1 MKLLTIAA
9 SFRLQRS
16 DRSMDN
22 RSDIWRGV
30 DAIKARFIDLSDKV
44 WGTPEVCYTEAR
56 SAAEHLAELKH
67 QGFRITEN
75 VAGIPTALMGEWGEG
90 GPVIAFLGEYDAL
103 PGLSQE
109 AGVAEHRPVETGGH
123 GHGCGHNLLG
133 SAALLA
139 ATAVKDW
146 LAEHKVQGRVRYYGC
161 PAEEGGAAKAFM
173 VRSGAFADA
182 DIAVTWHPH
191 SFWEVA
197 VTPSLANTRAD
208 FIFTGRT
215 SHAAASPHLGR
226 SALDAVELMNVG
238 VNYMREHMPSD
249 ARVHYALLDTGGIA
263 PNVVQAHARVRYSI
277 RARDLPGMTELVE
290 RASTEMRRGRGM
302 RGAAGEDEIGAR
314 VRERRRDRDFP
325 EAVRVPGHGDIGIGE
340 RARAHHEGLGRA
352 AFLGGTAVIADA
364 AGHLVLGKP
373 VLHGGGGEQRR
384 RAQQIVAAAMAVTA
398 GLDRPVLGN
407 AGLLAEAGQGVIFAE
422 ERDDGAAL
430 APFAHQRGR
439 NAGQVLGDAET
450 LVLKLSQML
459 GGGARLGVAHL
470 RRSPDLVAPVD
481 ETRLDRVTATPNVT
495 TVVHAPVRSSQVKTK
510 RQWLPASRWPA

>member
-1 MKLLTIAA
+1 
-9 SFRLQRS
+9 
-16 DRSMDN
+16 MDN
-22 RSDIWRGV
+22 RSDIWLGV
-30 DAIKARFIDLSDKV
+30 DAIKAGFIALSDRV
-44 WGTPEVCYTEAR
+44 WATPEVCYTEAR
-56 SAAEHLAELKH
+56 SCAEHLAELQR

-75 VAGIPTALMGEWGEG
+75 VADIPTALMGEWGEG

-109 AGVAEHRPVETGGH
+109 AGVAEPRPVEAGGH

-146 LAEHKVQGRVRYYGC
+146 LSAHKVPGRVRYYGC

-173 VRSGAFADA
+173 VRAGTFDDV
-182 DIAVTWHPH
+182 DIAITWHPS

-249 ARVHYALLDTGGIA
+249 ARVHYALLDAGGIA

-290 RASTEMRRGRGM
+290 R
-302 RGAAGEDEIGAR
+302 
-314 VRERRRDRDFP
+314 V
-325 EAVRVPGHGDIGIGE
+325 HK
-340 RARAHHEGLGRA
+340 
-352 AFLGGTAVIADA
+352 IA
-364 AGHLVLGKP
+364 
-373 VLHGGGGEQRR
+373 Q
-384 RAQQIVAAAMAVTA
+384 
-398 GLDRPVLGN
+398 
-407 AGLLAEAGQGVIFAE
+407 
-422 ERDDGAAL
+422 GAAL
-430 APFAHQRGR
+430 MTETKMEMRIISAVSNALHNTPLEEALHRIMEELGPSHFDEADKDFA
-439 NAGQVLGDAET
+439 T
-450 LVLKLSQML
+450 KI
-459 GGGARLGVAHL
+459 
-470 RRSPDLVAPVD
+470 
-481 ETRLDRVTATPNVT
+481 RVTLTEKDIATVYHTIGMDPTDRPLADFLVPLDAKRNPLIGSTDVGDVSWVVP
-495 TVVHAPVRSSQVKTK
+495 TVQVHAPTIAIGTPLHTWQVVAQGKSPHAHKAMVQAAKAMAGLGVKALTEPELIAAAKADLKK
-510 RQWLPASRWPA
+510 RTARTPYVSPLPHDVAPPLDMSLN